1 MLKILL
7 CDDDS
12 FFLSLENGIIAKII
26 HDDKLDA
33 AVLCAA
39 SSAAEILTFVGS
51 NPGTYLIFI
60 DLDFGE
66 SMPNGIDISSLLKQK
81 ENEIRVVFTTN
92 HREMAMNILKS
103 GVEPFG
109 FIEKGTNTDMLAA
122 GIRRYVHMALRAEAK
137 SEARRLASQNRNA
150 QGQNANSQLS
160 GCTQPSG
167 SAQLQYAELQE
178 TVEIPVAPGES
189 IEIPISDILYLESE
203 KNISHGI
210 TYHTV
215 NGSKITMI
223 GTLDAEAEKLG
234 SGFLRV
240 HRSYIAAKNQMI
252 AIKGGYITLS
262 NREEIP
268 CSFKMRQ
275 EVRKQLGTN

>member
-33 AVLCAA
+33 AVSCAA
-39 SSAAEILTFVGS
+39 SSASEILTFVGS
-51 NPGTYLIFI
+51 NPGTYLLFI

-66 SMPNGIDISSLLKQK
+66 SMLSGIDISSLLKQK
-81 ENEIRVVFTTN
+81 ENNIRVVFTTN
-92 HREMAMNILKS
+92 HREMAMNVLKS

-109 FIEKGTNTDMLAA
+109 FIEKGTSTDILAA
-122 GIRRYVHMALRAEAK
+122 GIRRYTHMALRAEAK
-137 SEARRLASQNRNA
+137 SEAQKFAA
-150 QGQNANSQLS
+150 QGRDAQRQSAGIQGQSA
-160 GCTQPSG
+160 G
-167 SAQLQYAELQE
+167 AQLQYAELHK
-178 TVEIPVAPGES
+178 TVEIPTAPGES
-189 IEIPISDILYLESE
+189 IKIPISDILYLESE

-210 TYHTV
+210 TYHTI
-215 NGSKITMI
+215 NGSKITII
-223 GTLDAEAEKLG
+223 GTLDTEVEKLG
-234 SGFLRV
+234 SSFLRV

-252 AIKGGYITLS
+252 AINDGYITLS

-268 CSFKMRQ
+268 CSFRMRQ
-275 EVRKQLGTN
+275 EVRKQLGSK

>member
-12 FFLSLENGIIAKII
+12 FFLSLENGIISKII

-92 HREMAMNILKS
+92 HREMAMNVLKS

-122 GIRRYVHMALRAEAK
+122 GIRRYIHMALRAEAK
-137 SEARRLASQNRNA
+137 SEAQE
-150 QGQNANSQLS
+150 
-160 GCTQPSG
+160 
-167 SAQLQYAELQE
+167 QYAELQE

-252 AIKGGYITLS
+252 ALKDGYITLS

>member
-12 FFLSLENGIIAKII
+12 FFLSLENGIISKII

-92 HREMAMNILKS
+92 HREMAMNVLKS
-103 GVEPFG
+103 GIEPFG
-109 FIEKGTNTDMLAA
+109 FIEKGTNTDMLAV
-122 GIRRYVHMALRAEAK
+122 GIRRYIHMALRAEAK
-137 SEARRLASQNRNA
+137 SETRKCAA
-150 QGQNANSQLS
+150 Q
-160 GCTQPSG
+160 SG
-167 SAQLQYAELQE
+167 SAQEQYAELQE

-189 IEIPISDILYLESE
+189 IEIPLSDILYLESE

-252 AIKGGYITLS
+252 ALKDGYITLS

>member
-12 FFLSLENGIIAKII
+12 FFLTLENGIITKII

-66 SMPNGIDISSLLKQK
+66 NMPNGIDISSLLKQK

-92 HREMAMNILKS
+92 HREMAMNVLKS

-122 GIRRYVHMALRAEAK
+122 GIRRYIHMALRAEAK
-137 SEARRLASQNRNA
+137 SEAQE
-150 QGQNANSQLS
+150 
-160 GCTQPSG
+160 
-167 SAQLQYAELQE
+167 QYAELKE
-178 TVEIPVAPGES
+178 TIEIPVAPGES

-252 AIKGGYITLS
+252 AIKDGYITLS

>member
-12 FFLSLENGIIAKII
+12 FFLTLENGIIAKII

-39 SSAAEILTFVGS
+39 SSAAEILTFIGS

-92 HREMAMNILKS
+92 HREMAMNVLKS

-137 SEARRLASQNRNA
+137 NEAQS
-150 QGQNANSQLS
+150 
-160 GCTQPSG
+160 
-167 SAQLQYAELQE
+167 QYAELQK

-189 IEIPISDILYLESE
+189 IEIPLSDILYLESE

-210 TYHTV
+210 TYHTI
-215 NGSKITMI
+215 NGSKITII

-252 AIKGGYITLS
+252 AIKDGYIILS

>member
-92 HREMAMNILKS
+92 HREMAMNVLKS

-109 FIEKGTNTDMLAA
+109 FIEKGTNTDILAA
-122 GIRRYVHMALRAEAK
+122 GIRRYIHMALRAEAK
-137 SEARRLASQNRNA
+137 SEAQE
-150 QGQNANSQLS
+150 
-160 GCTQPSG
+160 
-167 SAQLQYAELQE
+167 QYAELQE

-189 IEIPISDILYLESE
+189 IEIPLSDILYLESE

-252 AIKGGYITLS
+252 AIKDGYITLS